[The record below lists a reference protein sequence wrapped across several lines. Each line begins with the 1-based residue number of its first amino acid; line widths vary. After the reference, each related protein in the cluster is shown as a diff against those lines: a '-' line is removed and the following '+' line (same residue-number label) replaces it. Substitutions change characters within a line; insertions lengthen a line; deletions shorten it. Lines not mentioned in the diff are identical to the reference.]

1 MGGPA
6 SVARIGNLPAD
17 TTSFVGRKG
26 DTAEVRR
33 LLSVSRLVTLTGVG
47 GVGKTRLA
55 VRVASSLSRNFPDGA
70 WLVELEHVRE
80 PTLVARTVSEALQVP
95 DETGRDPIWVL
106 CDYLHDRNLLLVL
119 DNCEHLLAACRDLV
133 AALLPAAPGLTVL
146 ATGRE
151 RLRLPDECVWHV
163 APLSLPDPGQ
173 PLPPGAAVRYPALM
187 LFAERAAAAE
197 PGFALTPANEARVA
211 QVCRLLDG
219 IPLAIELVAVRLRAL
234 SLDHLLSRLAD
245 RYWSLA
251 AGRRGQVPRHQ
262 TLAAAV
268 AWSFNLCSAREQ
280 LLWARAAVFAGGFD
294 LAAAEDV
301 CAGDGLPADEIGE
314 AVTGLV
320 DKSVLTRETHGRTVR
335 YRLLETLRQYGR
347 DKLRESGDET
357 ALRSRHRDHYLAAGE
372 EDEAH
377 WFGARQPE
385 ICTRTRLEHA
395 NIRDALDF
403 CLESA
408 QERPVGLGM
417 AATLWFY
424 WAGCG
429 MLGEGRHWLDRALFR
444 NPQPG
449 PERARALWVDGYV
462 ATLQGDL
469 PSAVAML
476 EECRAYA
483 RRAGDD
489 VAMAYATHRLGCNLL
504 VGDDLDGAIVLFEDA
519 QRRYARLVE
528 MNSNVML
535 AHIELAIAAIFLG
548 DLDRATELCEEGRAI
563 GEAHG
568 EQWAYAYALYVLAL
582 VALRRGEL
590 RQARTYGRQSLR
602 IKRTFNDLVGVV
614 LAIEVLAWSAAAS
627 GAAERAALLL
637 GAANQIWPSV
647 GYPMFGSRHFAAPH
661 RDCELA
667 ARRDLGDRRFE
678 AAFRRGMDLS
688 VDDAV
693 AFALGEDGAA
703 GSAALGEPEAPR
715 TTPLTPREQEVAE
728 LVGAGLSNR
737 EIATRLV
744 ISPRTVESHVQHV
757 LQKFGFT
764 SRAQVATWAA
774 QQQRGS

>member
-219 IPLAIELVAVRLRAL
+219 IPRASELGAVRLRAL

-301 CAGDGLPADEIGE
+301 CAGDGLPADE
-314 AVTGLV
+314 
-320 DKSVLTRETHGRTVR
+320 
-335 YRLLETLRQYGR
+335 
-347 DKLRESGDET
+347 T
-357 ALRSRHRDHYLAAGE
+357 ALRSRHRDHYLAAAE

-408 QERPVGLGM
+408 QERPVGLRM

-489 VAMAYATHRLGCNLL
+489 V
-504 VGDDLDGAIVLFEDA
+504 
-519 QRRYARLVE
+519 
-528 MNSNVML
+528 
-535 AHIELAIAAIFLG
+535 
-548 DLDRATELCEEGRAI
+548 
-563 GEAHG
+563 
-568 EQWAYAYALYVLAL
+568 
-582 VALRRGEL
+582 
-590 RQARTYGRQSLR
+590 
-602 IKRTFNDLVGVV
+602 
-614 LAIEVLAWSAAAS
+614 
-627 GAAERAALLL
+627 
-637 GAANQIWPSV
+637 
-647 GYPMFGSRHFAAPH
+647 
-661 RDCELA
+661 
-667 ARRDLGDRRFE
+667 
-678 AAFRRGMDLS
+678 
-688 VDDAV
+688 
-693 AFALGEDGAA
+693 
-703 GSAALGEPEAPR
+703 
-715 TTPLTPREQEVAE
+715 
-728 LVGAGLSNR
+728 
-737 EIATRLV
+737 
-744 ISPRTVESHVQHV
+744 
-757 LQKFGFT
+757 
-764 SRAQVATWAA
+764 
-774 QQQRGS
+774 